1 MPDSQPKTIKKANS
15 SCEDGRISTP
25 SSDIELKVNYPEE
38 NPENCVEDITETLRH
53 IGIFDDITK

>member
-1 MPDSQPKTIKKANS
+1 MPDAQQKPNHKVNS
-15 SCEDGRISTP
+15 PNQVERIRTP

-38 NPENCVEDITETLRH
+38 NPENYVEDITDTLRH

>member
-1 MPDSQPKTIKKANS
+1 MPESQPKTIKKINS
-15 SCEDGRISTP
+15 SFGNGRIKTP

-38 NPENCVEDITETLRH
+38 NPENCIEDITDTLRH

>member
-1 MPDSQPKTIKKANS
+1 MPDAQQKPNHKVNS
-15 SCEDGRISTP
+15 PNQVERISTA

-38 NPENCVEDITETLRH
+38 NPENCVEDITDTLRH